1 MCARLKVL
9 VHDVLG
15 LTDKEASTKMGYSNT
30 TTLWRVWQGETFPDA
45 EKLYLLA
52 TNVGQAGTKPSLHW
66 VITGEGEP
74 LQNEEPG
81 ARSEQPARLRLKEHI
96 QRMPLE
102 KAQSLLSFL
111 TD

>member
-9 VHDVLG
+9 VHDVLE
-15 LTDKEASTKMGYSNT
+15 LTDKEASSRMGYSNT
-30 TTLWRVWQGETFPDA
+30 TTLWRVWQGKTFPDA

-52 TNVGQAGTKPSLHW
+52 TNVGQDGTKPSLHW

-74 LQNEEPG
+74 LQSEEPRAQSG
-81 ARSEQPARLRLKEHI
+81 QLARLRLKEHI
-96 QRMPLE
+96 QRMPLD
-102 KAQSLLSFL
+102 KAESLLSFL